1 MPPPEAGGSTAGG
14 TGAGPGWRREIHDL
28 CETRARAAEGGGA
41 EAVAR
46 QHAKGRLT
54 VRERIDA
61 ALDPGSFREL
71 GGGAGGAERD
81 ASGARTGFTPANFV
95 LGFGTVDG
103 RRCVIGGEDF
113 TVKGGSPN
121 EAGFR
126 KSVYAEHLAVR
137 HRVPLIRLHEGGGGS
152 VGGGK
157 SGTVGSAVGTV
168 HRFRVIAEAMASVP
182 VAAAALGPVAGLPA
196 ARLVA
201 SHFSVMTRD
210 TAQVL
215 IAGPAV
221 VRRAIGER
229 KTKEELGGADV
240 HTRNGVVDN
249 LAEDEADALSQ
260 IRRFLSYM
268 PVNVWE
274 MAPRITSQ
282 DARGRR
288 APELAEIV
296 PRDRRKLFDMRRVL
310 ALVLDEGSFFEIGR
324 GYGRGQITGLARL
337 DGQPVGVLANDCRH
351 LAGAM
356 TALGA
361 DKVRRFVELCETF
374 HLPVASFVDEP
385 GFMIGS
391 AAEKAGTIRA
401 GAAAV
406 LAVACST
413 VPWASVTVRKS
424 FGVAQ
429 AAHYGSEGYV
439 LAWPSAEAGALPVE
453 GGVAVKY
460 RREIAAAP
468 DPDARRRAL
477 EAEMARVNAP
487 GPRAESFSVHELI
500 DPRDTRPMLCDWIDW
515 IQPMLPGL
523 TGPRAFSVRP

>member
-1 MPPPEAGGSTAGG
+1 MPPESARADAAEA
-14 TGAGPGWRREIHDL
+14 PWRRAIDEL
-28 CETRARAAEGGGA
+28 NETRRLAAEQGGA

-46 QHAKGRLT
+46 QHAKGRMT
-54 VRERIDA
+54 VRERIA
-61 ALDPGSFREL
+61 AVLDGGSFREV
-71 GGGAGGAERD
+71 GAGAGAAERGPD
-81 ASGARTGFTPANFV
+81 GKPKGFTPANFV
-95 LGFGTVDG
+95 LGFGKVGG
-103 RRCVIGGEDF
+103 RPCVAGGEDF
-113 TVKGGSPN
+113 TLKGGSPN
-121 EAGFR
+121 AAGLR
-126 KSVYAEHLAVR
+126 KSVYAERLATR

-152 VGGGK
+152 VGSGG
-157 SGTVGSAVGTV
+157 SGTVGTPAGSV

-229 KTKEELGGADV
+229 KSKEELGGAQV
-240 HTRNGVVDN
+240 HERNGVVDCV
-249 LAEDEADALSQ
+249 AEDEADALNR
-260 IRRFLSYM
+260 IRRFLSYL
-268 PVNVWE
+268 PQNVWE
-274 MAPRITSQ
+274 LADREDTG

-288 APELAEIV
+288 APELAALV
-296 PRDRRKLFDMRRVL
+296 PRNRRKLFDMRRAL
-310 ALVLDEGSFFEIGR
+310 ALVLDEGSFFEMGR
-324 GYGRGQITGLARL
+324 GWGRGQITGLARL
-337 DGQPVGVLANDCRH
+337 DGWPVGVLANDCRH

-356 TALGA
+356 TADGA
-361 DKVRRFVELCETF
+361 AKARRFVEFCQTF
-374 HLPVASFVDEP
+374 HLPVVSFVDEP

-391 AAEKAGTIRA
+391 AAEAAGTIRA

-406 LAVACST
+406 LTVALST
-413 VPWASVTVRKS
+413 VPWASVVVRKS

-439 LAWPSAEAGALPVE
+439 LAWPSAEMGALPVE

-460 RREIAAAP
+460 RRELAAAA
-468 DPDARRRAL
+468 DPEALRGAL
-477 EAEMARVNAP
+477 EAEMALANAP

-500 DPRDTRPMLCDWIDW
+500 DPRDTRPMLCEWIDW
-515 IQPMLPGL
+515 TRPMMPGL
-523 TGPRAFSVRP
+523 LGPSGFSVRP

>member
-1 MPPPEAGGSTAGG
+1 MPPRDDAGAAAPWQRDIDELRT
-14 TGAGPGWRREIHDL
+14 RRKL
-28 CETRARAAEGGGA
+28 AVAQGGA

-61 ALDPGSFREL
+61 ALDPGSFREI
-71 GGGAGGAERD
+71 GAAAGSAQRD
-81 ASGARTGFTPANFV
+81 SEGKLAGFTPANFV
-95 LGFGTVDG
+95 LGFGTVEG

-113 TVKGGSPN
+113 TLKGGSPN
-121 EAGFR
+121 AAGFR
-126 KSVYAEHLAVR
+126 KSVHAEQLAVR

-152 VGGGK
+152 VGGGDSK
-157 SGTVGSAVGTV
+157 TVGSAAGGV
-168 HRFRVIAEAMASVP
+168 HRFRIIAEAMATVP

-221 VRRAIGER
+221 VKRAIGESR
-229 KTKEELGGADV
+229 TKEELGGADV

-249 LAEDEADALSQ
+249 LAEDEVDALNQ
-260 IRRFLSYM
+260 IRRFLGYL
-268 PVNVWE
+268 PQNIWE
-274 MAPRITSQ
+274 IAIRSES
-282 DARGRR
+282 DDDRERCEA
-288 APELAEIV
+288 ALASAV
-296 PRDRRKLFDMRRVL
+296 PGDRRKLFAMRRVL
-310 ALVLDEGSFFEIGR
+310 AMVLDRESFFEIGR
-324 GYGRGQITGLARL
+324 GYGRGQITGLGRL
-337 DGQPVGVLANDCRH
+337 DGQSVGVLANDCRH

-356 TALGA
+356 TAAGA
-361 DKVRRFVELCETF
+361 DKVRRFVELCQTF
-374 HLPVASFVDEP
+374 HLPIVSFVDEP

-406 LAVACST
+406 LTVALST
-413 VPWASVTVRKS
+413 VPWASITVRKS

-439 LAWPSAEAGALPVE
+439 LAWPSAEMGALPVE

-460 RREIAAAP
+460 HREIAAAA
-468 DPDARRRAL
+468 DPDARRREL
-477 EAEMARVNAP
+477 EAEMAAANAP

-500 DPRDTRPMLCDWIDW
+500 DPRETRPMLCDWIDR
-515 IQPMLPGL
+515 IQPMLPALVG
-523 TGPRAFSVRP
+523 RSAFPVRP

>member
-1 MPPPEAGGSTAGG
+1 MPPSD
-14 TGAGPGWRREIHDL
+14 GAAAPWRRDVEDL
-28 CETRARAAEGGGA
+28 LAVRELAAAQGGA

-61 ALDPGSFREL
+61 LLDADSFREV
-71 GGGAGGAERD
+71 GAGAGSSERD
-81 ASGARTGFTPANFV
+81 AAGAVERFTPANFV
-95 LGFGTVDG
+95 LGFGKVGG
-103 RRCVIGGEDF
+103 RRCVVGGEDF

-121 EAGFR
+121 AAGFR
-126 KSVYAEHLAVR
+126 KSVYAEQLAVR
-137 HRVPLIRLHEGGGGS
+137 HRMPLIRLHEGGGGS
-152 VGGGK
+152 VGG
-157 SGTVGSAVGTV
+157 SGSKTVGTAVGTV

-201 SHFSVMTRD
+201 SHFSVMSRQ
-210 TAQVL
+210 TAQIL

-229 KTKEELGGADV
+229 KSKEELGGASV

-249 LAEDEADALSQ
+249 LAEDEIDALNQ
-260 IRRFLSYM
+260 IRRFLSYL
-268 PVNVWE
+268 PGNIW
-274 MAPRITSQ
+274 
-282 DARGRR
+282 
-288 APELAEIV
+288 ELAERTDPDDRRERREPALAGLV
-296 PRDRRKLFDMRRVL
+296 PRDRRKLFDMRRAL
-310 ALVLDEGSFFEIGR
+310 AMVLDEASFFEMGR
-324 GYGRGQITGLARL
+324 GYGRSQITGLARL
-337 DGQPVGVLANDCRH
+337 DGHAVGVLANDCRH

-356 TALGA
+356 TADGA
-361 DKVRRFVELCETF
+361 DKVRRFVELCQTF
-374 HLPVASFVDEP
+374 HLPIVSFVDEP

-401 GAAAV
+401 GAAVV
-406 LAVACST
+406 LTVATST
-413 VPWASVTVRKS
+413 VPWASVMVRKS

-439 LAWPSAEAGALPVE
+439 LAWPSAETGPLPVE

-460 RREIAAAP
+460 HREIAAAV
-468 DPDARRRAL
+468 DPDAMRREL
-477 EAEMARVNAP
+477 EAEMAATNAP
-487 GPRAESFSVHELI
+487 RPRAESFSVHELI
-500 DPRDTRPMLCDWIDW
+500 DPCDTRPMLCDWIDW

-523 TGPRAFSVRP
+523 IGPSAFPVRP

>member
-1 MPPPEAGGSTAGG
+1 MPPSDAAAAP
-14 TGAGPGWRREIHDL
+14 WRRDVEDL
-28 CETRARAAEGGGA
+28 LAVRELAAAQGGA

-61 ALDPGSFREL
+61 LLDADSFREV
-71 GGGAGGAERD
+71 GAGAGSSERD
-81 ASGARTGFTPANFV
+81 AAGAVERFTPANFV
-95 LGFGTVDG
+95 LGFGKVGG
-103 RRCVIGGEDF
+103 RRCVVGGEDF

-121 EAGFR
+121 AAGFR
-126 KSVYAEHLAVR
+126 KSVYAEQLAVR
-137 HRVPLIRLHEGGGGS
+137 HRMPLIRLHEGGGGS
-152 VGGGK
+152 VGGGGSK
-157 SGTVGSAVGTV
+157 TVGTAVGTV

-201 SHFSVMTRD
+201 SHFSVMSRR
-210 TAQVL
+210 TAQIL

-221 VRRAIGER
+221 VQRAIGER
-229 KTKEELGGADV
+229 KSKEELGGASV

-249 LAEDEADALSQ
+249 LAEDEIDALNQ
-260 IRRFLSYM
+260 IRRFLSYL
-268 PVNVWE
+268 PGSIW
-274 MAPRITSQ
+274 
-282 DARGRR
+282 
-288 APELAEIV
+288 ELAERTDPDDRRERREAELARLV
-296 PRDRRKLFDMRRVL
+296 PRDRRKLFDMRR
-310 ALVLDEGSFFEIGR
+310 ALEMVLDRTSFFEIGR
-324 GYGRGQITGLARL
+324 GYGRSQITGLARL
-337 DGQPVGVLANDCRH
+337 DGHPVGVLANDCRH

-356 TALGA
+356 TADGA
-361 DKVRRFVELCETF
+361 DKVRRFVELCQTF
-374 HLPVASFVDEP
+374 HLPIVSFVDEP

-406 LAVACST
+406 LTVATST
-413 VPWASVTVRKS
+413 VPWASVMVRKS

-439 LAWPSAEAGALPVE
+439 LAWPSAETGPLPVE

-460 RREIAAAP
+460 HREIAAAA
-468 DPDARRRAL
+468 DPDARRREL
-477 EAEMARVNAP
+477 EAEMAAANAP
-487 GPRAESFSVHELI
+487 APRAESFSVHELI
-500 DPRDTRPMLCDWIDW
+500 DPCDTRPMLCDWVDW

-523 TGPRAFSVRP
+523 IGPSAFPVRP

>member
-1 MPPPEAGGSTAGG
+1 MPPAPPADDP
-14 TGAGPGWRREIHDL
+14 GAPWRRELEDL
-28 CETRARAAEGGGA
+28 RKVRALGAAQGGP

-46 QHAKGRLT
+46 QRAKGRMT
-54 VRERIDA
+54 VRERIA
-61 ALDPGSFREL
+61 AVLDPDSFREV
-71 GGGAGGAERD
+71 GVGAGGAERGPD
-81 ASGARTGFTPANFV
+81 GALEGFVPANFV
-95 LGFGTVDG
+95 LGFGKANG
-103 RRCVIGGEDF
+103 RRCVVGGEDF
-113 TVKGGSPN
+113 TLKGGSPN
-121 EAGFR
+121 AAGLR
-126 KSVYAEHLAVR
+126 KSVYAESLAIR
-137 HRVPLIRLHEGGGGS
+137 HRVPLIRLHEGGGGA
-152 VGGGK
+152 VGGGD
-157 SGTVGSAVGTV
+157 SGTVGTAAGGV

-201 SHFSVMTRD
+201 AHFSVMSRR
-210 TAQVL
+210 TAQIL

-229 KTKEELGGADV
+229 KSKEELGGAEV
-240 HTRNGVVDN
+240 HGRNGVVDN
-249 LAEDEADALSQ
+249 VAEDEADALNQ
-260 IRRFLSYM
+260 IRRFLSYL
-268 PVNVWE
+268 PNNAWE
-274 MAPRITSQ
+274 LPPRIEPE
-282 DARGRR
+282 DDPARR
-288 APELAEIV
+288 AAELASVV
-296 PRDRRKLFDMRRVL
+296 PRDRRKLFDMRRAL
-310 ALVLDEGSFFEIGR
+310 ALVLDGGSFFEIGR

-337 DGQPVGVLANDCRH
+337 AGQPVGVLANDCRH

-356 TALGA
+356 TAAGA

-391 AAEKAGTIRA
+391 AAEREGTIRA

-406 LAVACST
+406 LTVAAST
-413 VPWASVTVRKS
+413 VPWASVMVRKS

-460 RREIAAAP
+460 GREIAAAP
-468 DPDARRRAL
+468 DPEARRRAL
-477 EAEMARVNAP
+477 EAETAAANAP

-500 DPRDTRPMLCDWIDW
+500 DPRDTRPMLCEWVES
-515 IQPMLPGL
+515 IQSMLPGL
-523 TGPRAFSVRP
+523 AGPGAFPPRP